1 MRIAVTGGAGFIGS
15 HVVDRLARDGHTIVV
30 VDTRR
35 PHRPDVEHHDVDIL
49 DDAGLLRATKGCDVV
64 FHLAA
69 VSDVNEA
76 VADPVRTTELN
87 VLGTTKVWEAARQ
100 NGVRRVVLAS
110 TVWVYSSASGSGVV
124 TEDAP
129 FDLSRA
135 DHVYT
140 SSKLSSELVAHNY
153 LALYGQ
159 EFTILR
165 YGIPY
170 GPRMR
175 GALVIPRFVGM
186 ALRDETI
193 TIDGDGS
200 QFRNYIYI
208 DDLVEA
214 HALVLADE
222 AANQVFNLEGP
233 EPVSV
238 RHLVDCISDVTGRT
252 VDTVSRPARAGDF
265 AGRVVSSQKA
275 RNDLGWA
282 PAVSFDE
289 GLRRYVD
296 WYRTEM
302 GPPAA
307 ATAPAAPAYPRLTPA
322 ATSRVLAGCVVAGL
336 LVPALVASQWAAV
349 TARAPVIATAVG
361 LACLVAWL
369 VARHVPRPFPRL
381 VGGVLVATTVWLLS
395 QTSVGPV
402 TWLLGLTLGAGI
414 GMCMP
419 SGGLARDPVVVAS
432 AVAAAGGLVA
442 LRTSG
447 SPRAV
452 ILAIGLLGSL
462 VAVRDLFGRRPHHQ
476 HARPPALVL
485 GAGTVLFTAVLASWI
500 GATSASATW
509 FGAIVSH
516 GPRNTDRVAL
526 TFNGGPSRN
535 TLDILRV
542 LDAGDVKA
550 TFFSDAEALNA
561 RPVTLR
567 RLLSDGQLVADHAYV
582 DRDRAWLDPRF
593 RDLGRAQRA
602 FAHELGVCPT
612 FFRPPHGRHT
622 PLMARVVHQHDM
634 TMVGW
639 DVAANARSSNDGRA
653 LARRVLRQVRPGSI
667 VMLSDRLDDAT
678 SAGHRAI
685 LRALP
690 IIVDGLRHRHLQPV
704 RLDELLRLPPYGG
717 SC

>member
-30 VDTRR
+30 VDTRC
-35 PHRPDVEHHDVDIL
+35 PHRSDVEHHDVDIL
-49 DDAGLLRATKGCDVV
+49 DGAGLLRATKGCDVV

-110 TVWVYSSASGSGVV
+110 TVWVYSSASGTGVV

-153 LALYGQ
+153 FALYGQ

-186 ALRDETI
+186 ALRNETI

-214 HALVLADE
+214 HALVLADG
-222 AANQVFNLEGP
+222 AANEVFNLEGP

-252 VDTVSRPARAGDF
+252 VNTVSRPARAGDY
-265 AGRVVSSQKA
+265 AGRTVSSQKA

-296 WYRTEM
+296 WHRSEM
-302 GPPAA
+302 DRPAA
-307 ATAPAAPAYPRLTPA
+307 AMAPAAPAYRRLTSP

-361 LACLVAWL
+361 PG
-369 VARHVPRPFPRL
+369 VPRGLARRPSRSSTVSEVGRSRAGRDDRL
-381 VGGVLVATTVWLLS
+381 APLADVGRSGHVA
-395 QTSVGPV
+395 
-402 TWLLGLTLGAGI
+402 ARAHARRGI
-414 GMCMP
+414 GMCLP
-419 SGGLARDPVVVAS
+419 PGGLARDPLVVAS

-442 LRTSG
+442 LRMGG

-452 ILAIGLLGSL
+452 IFAIGLLGSL
-462 VAVRDLFGRRPHHQ
+462 IAVRDLVSRRPHQQ
-476 HARPPALVL
+476 HARPSALVL
-485 GAGTVLFTAVLASWI
+485 GGGTVLFTAVLASWI

-516 GPRNTDRVAL
+516 GPRNADRVAL

-535 TLDILRV
+535 TLAILHI
-542 LDAGDVKA
+542 LDAGNVKA
-550 TFFSDAEALNA
+550 TFFSDAGHS
-561 RPVTLR
+561 T
-567 RLLSDGQLVADHAYV
+567 
-582 DRDRAWLDPRF
+582 
-593 RDLGRAQRA
+593 RAQPRCTSCSA
-602 FAHELGVCPT
+602 TASSSPIT
-612 FFRPPHGRHT
+612 RTSGRS
-622 PLMARVVHQHDM
+622 A
-634 TMVGW
+634 
-639 DVAANARSSNDGRA
+639 
-653 LARRVLRQVRPGSI
+653 PGSI
-667 VMLSDRLDDAT
+667 HDFET
-678 SAGHRAI
+678 SGGRSGRSPASSGCARRSFAR
-685 LRALP
+685 LRAST
-690 IIVDGLRHRHLQPV
+690 RR
-704 RLDELLRLPPYGG
+704 
-717 SC
+717 

>member
-15 HVVDRLARDGHTIVV
+15 HVVDRLASDGHTIVV
-30 VDTRR
+30 IDTRR
-35 PHRPDVEHHDVDIL
+35 PHRSDVEHHDVDIL
-49 DDAGLLRATKGCDVV
+49 DDAGLLRATEGCDVV

-87 VLGTTKVWEAARQ
+87 VLGTTKVWEAARR

-110 TVWVYSSASGSGVV
+110 TVWVYGTATGSGVA

-153 LALYGQ
+153 YSLYGQ

-165 YGIPY
+165 YGIPF

-200 QFRNYIYI
+200 QFRNYIYV

-214 HALVLADE
+214 HALVLADG

-238 RHLVDCISDVTGRT
+238 RHLVDCISEATGRP
-252 VDTVSRPARAGDF
+252 VSTVSRPARTGDY
-265 AGRVVSSQKA
+265 AGRTVSSQKA
-275 RNDLGWA
+275 RDDLGWV
-282 PAVSFDE
+282 PAISFDE

-296 WYRTEM
+296 WYRSEM
-302 GPPAA
+302 DRPVPVM
-307 ATAPAAPAYPRLTPA
+307 APAAPGRRLSL

-336 LVPALVASQWAAV
+336 LVPALASQWDAV
-349 TARAPVIATAVG
+349 TARAPVVATAVG
-361 LACLVAWL
+361 LACLMAWL

-381 VGGVLVATTVWLLS
+381 VGGALVATTVWLLS

-402 TWLLGLTLGAGI
+402 TWLLGLALGTGI
-414 GMCMP
+414 GMCLP
-419 SGGLARDPVVVAS
+419 ARGLARDPLVVGS
-432 AVAAAGGLVA
+432 AIAAAGGLVA
-442 LRTSG
+442 LRTGG

-452 ILAIGLLGSL
+452 IFAIGVLGAL
-462 VAVRDLFGRRPHHQ
+462 VAVRDLFGRRALPQ
-476 HARPPALVL
+476 RPRPPALVL
-485 GAGTVLFTAVLASWI
+485 GGTTVLFTAVLASWI

-516 GPRNTDRVAL
+516 GPRDTARVAL
-526 TFNGGPSRN
+526 TFNGSPSRN
-535 TLDILRV
+535 TLAILRI
-542 LDAGDVKA
+542 LDTSDVKA
-550 TFFSDAEALNA
+550 TFFSDAEAVDAKAVALH
-561 RPVTLR
+561 T
-567 RLLSDGQLVADHAYV
+567 LLSDGQLVANHSYV
-582 DRDRAWLDPRF
+582 EQQRAWLDPRF
-593 RDLGRAQRA
+593 RDLGRAQHA
-602 FAHELGVCPT
+602 FARELGVCPT

-622 PLMARVVHQHDM
+622 PLMARVVHHHGM

-639 DVAANARSSNDGRA
+639 DVAAHSRSSDDGRA
-653 LARRVLRQVRPGSI
+653 LARQVLRQVRPGSI
-667 VMLSDRLDDAT
+667 VMLGDGLDDARST
-678 SAGHRAI
+678 DSRAI

-690 IIVDGLRHRHLQPV
+690 IIVDGLRDRHLQPV

>member
-15 HVVDRLARDGHTIVV
+15 HVVDRLAKDGHTVV
-30 VDTRR
+30 VLDTRR
-35 PHRPDVEHHDVDIL
+35 PHRRDVEHHDVDIL

-87 VLGTTKVWEAARQ
+87 VLGTTKVWEAARR
-100 NGVRRVVLAS
+100 NGVQRVVLAS
-110 TVWVYSSASGSGVV
+110 TVWVYSSATGNGEV

-153 LALYGQ
+153 FALYGQ

-186 ALRDETI
+186 ALRNETI

-208 DDLVEA
+208 EDLVEA
-214 HALVLADE
+214 HALVLADG

-233 EPVSV
+233 EAVSV
-238 RHLVDCISDVTGRT
+238 RRLVDCISDATGRA
-252 VDTVSRPARAGDF
+252 VNTVSRPARAGDY
-265 AGRVVSSQKA
+265 AGRVVSAEKA
-275 RNDLGWA
+275 RQDLGWA
-282 PAVSFDE
+282 PTVPFEE
-289 GLRRYVD
+289 GLRRYVE
-296 WYRTEM
+296 WYRSEM
-302 GPPAA
+302 EEPVPALAA
-307 ATAPAAPAYPRLTPA
+307 ATPIHRRFSFAAP
-322 ATSRVLAGCVVAGL
+322 SRVLAGCVVAGL
-336 LVPALVASQWAAV
+336 LGPALVASQWSLV
-349 TARAPVIATAVG
+349 TERAPVVATAVV
-361 LACLVAWL
+361 LACVMAWL

-381 VGGVLVATTVWLLS
+381 LGGALVATTVWLLS
-395 QTSVGPV
+395 QTSPGPV

-414 GMCMP
+414 GMCLP
-419 SGGLARDPVVVAS
+419 AGGLARDPVVLAS
-432 AVAAAGGLVA
+432 AVAAAGGLIA
-442 LRTSG
+442 LRMGG

-452 ILAIGLLGSL
+452 IIASASMGLLVG
-462 VAVRDLFGRRPHHQ
+462 VRDLFGRRPLHQ
-476 HARPPALVL
+476 RVRAPALAF
-485 GAGTVLFTAVLASWI
+485 GGGTVLFTAVLASWI

-516 GPRNTDRVAL
+516 GPRSSDRVAL
-526 TFNGGPSRN
+526 TFNGGPSAH
-535 TLDILRV
+535 TLAILRI
-542 LDAGDVKA
+542 LNGGGVKA
-550 TFFSDAEALNA
+550 TFFSDAEALDA
-561 RPVTLR
+561 RTVTLQT
-567 RLLSDGQLVADHAYV
+567 LLQNGQLVANHSYV
-582 DRDRAWLDPRF
+582 GQDRAWLDPRF
-593 RDLGRAQRA
+593 RDLARSQRA
-602 FAHELGVCPT
+602 FSQKLGVCPT
-612 FFRPPHGRHT
+612 FFRPPNGRHT

-639 DVAANARSSNDGRA
+639 DVAADSRSSADGRA
-653 LARRVLRQVRPGSI
+653 LAHQVLEQVRPGSI
-667 VMLSDRLDDAT
+667 VMLRDGLDGAS
-678 SAGHRAI
+678 SAQGRAV

-690 IIVDGLRHRHLQPV
+690 IIVKGLHDRHLQPV

-717 SC
+717 NC

>member
-30 VDTRR
+30 VDTRP
-35 PHRPDVEHHDVDIL
+35 PHRPDVEHHHVDIL
-49 DDAGLLRATKGCDVV
+49 DDTGLLRATEGCDVV

-87 VLGTTKVWEAARQ
+87 VLGTTKVWEAARR

-110 TVWVYSSASGSGVV
+110 TVWVYGTASGSGVV

-140 SSKLSSELVAHNY
+140 SSKLASELVAHNY
-153 LALYGQ
+153 FSLYGQ

-175 GALVIPRFVGM
+175 AALVIPRFVGM

-200 QFRNYIYI
+200 QFRNYIYV

-214 HALVLADE
+214 HALVLADG
-222 AANQVFNLEGP
+222 AANEVFNLEGP

-238 RHLVDCISDVTGRT
+238 RHLVDCISAVTGRA
-252 VDTVSRPARAGDF
+252 VNTVSRPARAGDY
-265 AGRVVSSQKA
+265 AGRTVSSQKA
-275 RNDLGWA
+275 RDELGWV
-282 PAVSFDE
+282 PAISFDE

-296 WYRTEM
+296 WYRLEM
-302 GPPAA
+302 DRPAPV
-307 ATAPAAPAYPRLTPA
+307 TVPAAPAHRRLSL

-336 LVPALVASQWAAV
+336 LVPALASQWTAV
-349 TARAPVIATAVG
+349 TARVPVVATAVG

-381 VGGVLVATTVWLLS
+381 VGGVLVASTVWLLS
-395 QTSVGPV
+395 QTALGPV
-402 TWLLGLTLGAGI
+402 TWLLGLALGAGI
-414 GMCMP
+414 GMCLP
-419 SGGLARDPVVVAS
+419 SRGLARDPLVVGS

-442 LRTSG
+442 LRLDG
-447 SPRAV
+447 SPRGV
-452 ILAIGLLGSL
+452 IFAIALLGSL
-462 VAVRDLFGRRPHHQ
+462 VAVRDLWGRRSLQ
-476 HARPPALVL
+476 QRARPSALVL
-485 GAGTVLFTAVLASWI
+485 GGSTVLFTAVLASWI

-516 GPRNTDRVAL
+516 GPRDTDRVAL
-526 TFNGGPSRN
+526 TFNGGPSSN
-535 TLDILRV
+535 TLAILRI

-550 TFFSDAEALNA
+550 TFFSDAEALDVRA
-561 RPVTLR
+561 VTLH
-567 RLLSDGQLVADHAYV
+567 RLLSDGQLVADHSYV
-582 DRDRAWLDPRF
+582 EQERAWLDPRF

-602 FAHELGVCPT
+602 FSRELGVCPT

-622 PLMARVVHQHDM
+622 PLMARVVHHHDM
-634 TMVGW
+634 RMIGW
-639 DVAANARSSNDGRA
+639 DVAADSRSSDDGQA
-653 LARRVLRQVRPGSI
+653 LAREVLRQVRPGSI
-667 VMLSDRLDDAT
+667 VMLRDGQDDA
-678 SAGHRAI
+678 SPADGRAI

-690 IIVDGLRHRHLQPV
+690 IIVDGLRDRHLQPV
-704 RLDELLRLPPYGG
+704 RLDQLLRLPPYAG

>member
-15 HVVDRLARDGHTIVV
+15 HLVDRLARDGHTIVV

-35 PHRPDVEHHDVDIL
+35 PHRDDVEHHQVDIL

-87 VLGTTKVWEAARQ
+87 VLGTTKVWEAARR
-100 NGVRRVVLAS
+100 NRVRRVVLAS
-110 TVWVYSSASGSGVV
+110 TVWVYSSASGNGVV

-129 FDLSRA
+129 FDLARA

-153 LALYGQ
+153 FSLYGQ

-214 HALVLADE
+214 HALVLADG

-238 RHLVDCISDVTGRT
+238 RRLVDCISDVTGRT
-252 VDTVSRPARAGDF
+252 VSTVSRPARAGDY
-265 AGRVVSSQKA
+265 AGRVVSAQKA
-275 RNDLGWA
+275 RDDLGWV
-282 PAVSFDE
+282 PAVRFEE
-289 GLRRYVD
+289 GLCRYVA
-296 WYRTEM
+296 WYRAAMDE
-302 GPPAA
+302 PAPVPAA
-307 ATAPAAPAYPRLTPA
+307 AAAIHRRFSVA

-336 LVPALVASQWAAV
+336 LGPALVASQWSLV
-349 TARAPVIATAVG
+349 TSRAPVIATAVA
-361 LACLVAWL
+361 LACAMAWL

-381 VGGVLVATTVWLLS
+381 LGGALVATTVWLLS
-395 QTSVGPV
+395 QTSPGPV

-414 GMCMP
+414 GMCLP
-419 SGGLARDPVVVAS
+419 SGGLARDPLVLAS
-432 AVAAAGGLVA
+432 AVAAAGGLIA
-442 LRTSG
+442 LRTGS

-452 ILAIGLLGSL
+452 IIASASMALLVG
-462 VAVRDLFGRRPHHQ
+462 VRDLFGRRPLHQ
-476 HARPPALVL
+476 RVRPPALVF
-485 GAGTVLFTAVLASWI
+485 GGGTVLFTAVLASWI

-526 TFNGGPSRN
+526 TFNGGPGRN
-535 TLDILRV
+535 TLEILRT
-542 LDAGDVKA
+542 LNAGDVKA
-550 TFFSDAEALNA
+550 TFFSDAEALGGRTA
-561 RPVTLR
+561 TLQ
-567 RLLSDGQLVADHAYV
+567 RLLRDGQLVANHSYV
-582 DRDRAWLDPRF
+582 EQHRAWLDPRF
-593 RDLGRAQRA
+593 RDLGRSQRA
-602 FAHELGVCPT
+602 FSQKLGVCPT
-612 FFRPPHGRHT
+612 FFRPPNGRHT

-639 DVAANARSSNDGRA
+639 DVAADSRSDDGRA
-653 LARRVLRQVRPGSI
+653 LAHDVLRQVRPGSI
-667 VMLSDRLDDAT
+667 IMLRDELDGGPTAH
-678 SAGHRAI
+678 GRAV

-690 IIVDGLRHRHLQPV
+690 IIVKGLRARHLQPV
-704 RLDELLRLPPYGG
+704 RLDDLLRLPPYGG